1 MSPVIPHFA
10 SECSEILNLEKNP
23 VWPKVNKEL
32 LIENEINIVIQING
46 KTRQVIKSDKN
57 ISENDLIGKVKD
69 NLKLKSYLE
78 NKTIKKKIFIP
89 GKLINILTN

>member
-1 MSPVIPHFA
+1 M
-10 SECSEILNLEKNP
+10 
-23 VWPKVNKEL
+23 
-32 LIENEINIVIQING
+32 IQING

-69 NLKLKSYLE
+69 DLKLKSYLE